1 MDGFRNYQLELLL
14 RDIMPIKRF
23 IFFSVLTAGLFL
35 AFATRL
41 SAQKP
46 TDLPLVYHKIDG
58 RLRISNPAAT
68 NQRVR
73 LIREDQRRPIAETF
87 SRSGGE
93 FEFPRVPE
101 GEYLVETLESK
112 ELEATSTHV
121 AVRPFPRERP
131 SAVHIEVDIPEKASA
146 GVRSGV
152 IAADIDL
159 NVPKEAVSH
168 YGKGMKSLEAGD
180 APRGLKEFQEAIRI
194 FPNYYSARLEL
205 GRELRLQKRF
215 AEAGEVLTPL
225 TQIAPKHAEGW
236 TENGIVLLELQRR
249 DEAAERLRV
258 AVSLEETNWAAHL
271 YLGWALLEKHA
282 DEAEPQFKRALE
294 LDEVKAARAH
304 LALARLADTKGDRQ
318 LAIQHL
324 EAYLALA
331 PDASDAEG
339 ARLLAERLRKS
350 N

>member
-1 MDGFRNYQLELLL
+1 
-14 RDIMPIKRF
+14 
-23 IFFSVLTAGLFL
+23 
-35 AFATRL
+35 
-41 SAQKP
+41 
-46 TDLPLVYHKIDG
+46 
-58 RLRISNPAAT
+58 
-68 NQRVR
+68 
-73 LIREDQRRPIAETF
+73 
-87 SRSGGE
+87 
-93 FEFPRVPE
+93 
-101 GEYLVETLESK
+101 
-112 ELEATSTHV
+112 
-121 AVRPFPRERP
+121 
-131 SAVHIEVDIPEKASA
+131 
-146 GVRSGV
+146 
-152 IAADIDL
+152 
-159 NVPKEAVSH
+159 
-168 YGKGMKSLEAGD
+168 MKSLEAGD

-304 LALARLADTKGDRQ
+304 LALARLPDTKGDRQ